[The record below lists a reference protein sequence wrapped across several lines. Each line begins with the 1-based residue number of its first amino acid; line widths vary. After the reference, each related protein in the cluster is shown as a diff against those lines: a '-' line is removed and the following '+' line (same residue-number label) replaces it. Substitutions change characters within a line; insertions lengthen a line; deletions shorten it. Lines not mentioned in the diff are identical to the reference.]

1 MARKVVEIVPRT
13 PDGSRV
19 RVNVDLQD
27 DFSMDQTLSLYLI
40 ETIPL
45 LDPDAET
52 HALDLLTLVE
62 SILENP
68 DAILRRQLDKL
79 KGEAVAE
86 MKAAGMDYEE
96 RMEELEK
103 LEHPKPLADFVY
115 ATFNDFADRHPWV
128 GEENVRPKSIARE
141 MFETYLSFS
150 DYVREYGLERME
162 GLLLRHL
169 SSVYKVLRQ
178 TVPDGMKTDEIVE
191 MELYL
196 RDLVRRVDSSLLEEW
211 ERMRDPDFQPAPVG
225 EGEPAVPGRDE
236 PVDVT
241 RDARAFTAA
250 IRTRVFALLR
260 AWSIGDD
267 EMRRWRFST
276 RSSADAATG
285 RNGRGRAAW
294 RERLAAREA
303 FAAENGGLR
312 LDPEGRNRRHT
323 YTQPSDDGATWR
335 VEQMLVDVEGHNDWV
350 AEFEVDLAA
359 SRAAAEPVIRLL
371 RLESL
376 TS

>member
-1 MARKVVEIVPRT
+1 
-13 PDGSRV
+13 
-19 RVNVDLQD
+19 
-27 DFSMDQTLSLYLI
+27 
-40 ETIPL
+40 
-45 LDPDAET
+45 
-52 HALDLLTLVE
+52 
-62 SILENP
+62 
-68 DAILRRQLDKL
+68 
-79 KGEAVAE
+79 
-86 MKAAGMDYEE
+86 MKAAGLDYEE

-115 ATFNDFADRHPWV
+115 GTFNDFADQHPWV

-141 MFETYLSFS
+141 MFETFLSFA

-162 GLLLRHL
+162 GSLLRHL

-178 TVPDGMKTDEIVE
+178 TVPDGMKTDEVME

-211 ERMRDPDFQPAPVG
+211 ERMRDPDFQPAGAP
-225 EGEPAVPGRDE
+225 EPAAPGRDE

-267 EMRRWRFST
+267 E
-276 RSSADAATG
+276 AALEVLDTA
-285 RNGRGRAAW
+285 RDRAGEDWTA
-294 RERLAAREA
+294 ERLARARET
-303 FAAENGGLR
+303 FTAENGGLR

-335 VEQMLVDVEGHNDWV
+335 VDQMLVDAEGHNDWV
-350 AEFEVDLAA
+350 AEIEVDLAA